1 MARSR
6 VWSARGPSWT
16 TSLSLAYSPDA
27 TLARIW
33 AAISL
38 GNVTLNC

>member
-1 MARSR
+1 M
-6 VWSARGPSWT
+6 

-27 TLARIW
+27 TLARTS

-38 GNVTLNC
+38 GSVTLNCWVERMVSLLHQ